1 MYRLEWIEARR
12 QRQDE
17 TRTRTSGAPSVHPIV
32 WKLGFTSLL
41 TDISSEMVHSLLPVY
56 LVLHLHM
63 SPLQFGTIDGIYS
76 GMATALLA
84 LAGGFLA
91 DRTRRPKEIAAMG
104 YGVSAACKLLF
115 LFVGAAWGWI
125 AAIVA
130 LDRTGK
136 GFRTAPRDAMISL
149 CNRSDSLATAFS
161 VHRAL
166 DAGGALFGP
175 IVAFVLLS
183 ERPGSF
189 DTIWLTSFVF
199 AFLGLAVLWLFVQN
213 PPARETATRPNISW
227 RLIVAHGGRRFWILT
242 LIGALLSIMTL
253 SDGFL
258 YLLLQKRTG
267 LAMGFFPLFY
277 IATAC
282 AYMLFSIPCGKIADR
297 FGRKLV
303 FFFGYL
309 VLGVIYLLLLFS
321 NGSSLLWCGG
331 CLFLFGLYYAATEGV
346 LTAMISVV
354 IPAEFRTSG
363 LALLGTFV
371 SLGKLISSLLFG
383 WIWQTW
389 NTQSAISVLALG
401 LVATIVFG
409 LSLLRQS
416 RDEKTPSLSS

>member
-1 MYRLEWIEARR
+1 MYRLEWIEARK
-12 QRQDE
+12 QRQKK
-17 TRTRTSGAPSVHPIV
+17 TGILAPEEPAVHPIV

-76 GMATALLA
+76 GMAMALLA

-91 DRTRRPKEIAAMG
+91 DRTRRPREVAALG

-115 LFVGAAWGWI
+115 LFAGASWAWI
-125 AAIVA
+125 AGVVA

-175 IVAFVLLS
+175 IVAFILLS
-183 ERPGSF
+183 ERPGKF
-189 DTIWLTSFVF
+189 DAIWLTSFVF
-199 AFLGLAVLWLFVQN
+199 AFLGLAVLWLFVEN
-213 PPARETATRPNISW
+213 PPAPKTAPLKISW
-227 RLIVAHGGRRFWILT
+227 RVIVSQSGRQFWILT
-242 LIGALLSIMTL
+242 LFGALLSVITL

-267 LAMGFFPLFY
+267 LAVGFFPLFY

-282 AYMLFSIPCGKIADR
+282 VYMVLSIPCGKIADR
-297 FGRKLV
+297 AGRKFV
-303 FFFGYL
+303 FFSGYI
-309 VLGVIYLLLLFS
+309 VLAAIYLLLLFS
-321 NGSSLLWCGG
+321 QGASLLWCGG

-346 LTAMISVV
+346 LTAMISAV
-354 IPAEFRTSG
+354 IPAELRTSG

-383 WIWQTW
+383 WLWQTW
-389 NTQSAISVLALG
+389 DTQSAISTLAIG
-401 LVATIVFG
+401 LVVAVAIG
-409 LSLLRQS
+409 IGSLRQFH
-416 RDEKTPSLSS
+416 DEKMPSLSS

>member
-1 MYRLEWIEARR
+1 MYRLEWIEARK
-12 QRQDE
+12 QRRKE
-17 TRTRTSGAPSVHPIV
+17 NGMTSNEPTVHPIV

-76 GMATALLA
+76 GMAMALLA

-91 DRTRRPKEIAAMG
+91 DRTRRPREVAALG
-104 YGVSAACKLLF
+104 YAVSAVCKLLF
-115 LFVGAAWGWI
+115 LFAGASWGWI
-125 AAIVA
+125 AGVVA

-166 DAGGALFGP
+166 DAGGALLGP
-175 IVAFVLLS
+175 IVAFILLS
-183 ERPGSF
+183 QRPGKF
-189 DTIWLTSFVF
+189 DAIWLTSFVF
-199 AFLGLAVLWLFVQN
+199 AFLGLAVLWLFVEN
-213 PPARETATRPNISW
+213 PPTPETAPPKISW
-227 RLIVAHGGRRFWILT
+227 RVIASQGGRQFWMLT
-242 LIGALLSIMTL
+242 LIGALLSVMTL

-267 LAMGFFPLFY
+267 LAVGFFPLFY

-282 AYMLFSIPCGKIADR
+282 VYMLLSIPCGKIADR
-297 FGRKLV
+297 VGRKFV
-303 FFFGYL
+303 FFSGYI
-309 VLGVIYLLLLFS
+309 VLAALYFLLLFS
-321 NGSSLLWCGG
+321 NGASLLWCGG
-331 CLFLFGLYYAATEGV
+331 CLVLFGLYYAATEGV
-346 LTAMISVV
+346 LTAMISAV
-354 IPAEFRTSG
+354 IPTEFRTSG

-383 WIWQTW
+383 WLWQTW
-389 NTQSAISVLALG
+389 STRSAISTLAIG
-401 LVATIVFG
+401 LIVAVAVGIG
-409 LSLLRQS
+409 SLRQL
-416 RDEKTPSLSS
+416 RDAKSA

>member
-1 MYRLEWIEARR
+1 MYRLEWIEARKHR
-12 QRQDE
+12 QKEKSLLGPEVKRI
-17 TRTRTSGAPSVHPIV
+17 HPIV

-76 GMATALLA
+76 GMAMAMLA

-91 DRTRRPKEIAAMG
+91 DRTRRPKEVAALG
-104 YGVSAACKLLF
+104 YSVSAACKLLF
-115 LFVGAAWGWI
+115 LIAGAAWGWI

-149 CNRSDSLATAFS
+149 CNPSDSLATAFA

-183 ERPGSF
+183 QRPDSF
-189 DTIWLTSFVF
+189 DAIWLTSFAF
-199 AFLGLAVLWLFVQN
+199 AILGLAVLLLFVQN
-213 PPARETATRPNISW
+213 PSAHNVTHPPRAAW
-227 RLIVAHGGRRFWILT
+227 RTMRTHVGSGFWKLSV
-242 LIGALLSIMTL
+242 IGALLSVMTV
-253 SDGFL
+253 SDGFF

-277 IATAC
+277 IVTAC
-282 AYMLFSIPCGKIADR
+282 AYMLLSVPCGKFADR
-297 FGRKLV
+297 FGRKFV
-303 FFFGYL
+303 FFFGYVAL
-309 VLGVIYLLLLFS
+309 AVIYALLLFS
-321 NGSSLLWCGG
+321 NGFSFVWCGG
-331 CLFLFGLYYAATEGV
+331 CLLLFGLYYAATEGV

-354 IPAEFRTSG
+354 VPEEFRTSG
-363 LALLGTFV
+363 LAVLGTLINV
-371 SLGKLISSLLFG
+371 GKLISSVLFG
-383 WIWQTW
+383 WLWQMWGTP
-389 NTQSAISVLALG
+389 SAISALAIG
-401 LVATIVFG
+401 LVVVVLFG
-409 LSLLRQS
+409 LRTIGQP
-416 RDEKTPSLSS
+416 RDAKLSSLSS